1 MPDLYSNTALAG
13 NTRKTVD
20 TTKFGTRELS
30 FHQIQ
35 GLNGVATNYTDS
47 DSLFFK
53 AVRALQ
59 EQVEIYAVGTPSG
72 NDFTVVIAAD
82 TCPFDDGDFN
92 GDGSRNTRLENIIRT
107 ATGDSN
113 VEVWN
118 SKLEGSNLNNDC

>member
-30 FHQIQ
+30 FHQVE
-35 GLNGVATNYTDS
+35 GVTGAGTNYTDS
-47 DSLFFK
+47 NSIFYK

-72 NDFTVVIAAD
+72 DNFTVVIAAD
-82 TCPFDDGDFN
+82 TCPYPAGRSN
-92 GDGSRNTRLENIIRT
+92 GDGNTNSRLEGIIDAACGT
-107 ATGDSN
+107 NCT
-113 VEVWN
+113 VWN
-118 SKLEGSNLNNDC
+118 TKLIGNYLANDC